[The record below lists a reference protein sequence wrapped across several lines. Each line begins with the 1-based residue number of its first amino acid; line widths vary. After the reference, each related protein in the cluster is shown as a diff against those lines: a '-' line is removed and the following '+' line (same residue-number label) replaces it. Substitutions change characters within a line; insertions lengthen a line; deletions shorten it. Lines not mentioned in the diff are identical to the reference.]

1 MVVPDLAMLT
11 YMSPVCLSL
20 LTLMLQKVYVFAS
33 KTESTKSAH
42 KTNFIAAVDGSTS
55 IASCICK
62 CFDLIS
68 LGGCSLA
75 TFAVTVT
82 S

>member
-1 MVVPDLAMLT
+1 MVVPDLPVLT

-20 LTLMLQKVYVFAS
+20 LTLMLWKVYVFPS
-33 KTESTKSAH
+33 KTESMKSAH
-42 KTNFIAAVDGSTS
+42 KTNFIVVDGSTS

-62 CFDLIS
+62 FFDLIS

-75 TFAVTVT
+75 TFCVTVT